1 MQPPKARV
9 LVSFHQVDTRFL
21 DPLETQLRL
30 LERQGYVHW
39 WSRHDVVAGDDP
51 SASFATAL
59 VLADIVL
66 VLVSSDY
73 LANDTCWSVEL
84 GRAFELH
91 DEGTVRVIPVL
102 VRTSRWQE
110 TPVARVQFLP
120 RDGRA
125 IACRERDSA
134 WVTVAEEI
142 ALAIKHWRSDPSR
155 RFMGFDPD

>member
-1 MQPPKARV
+1 LASSSRVALCTNPKFV
-9 LVSFHQVDTRFL
+9 QVFYHHYSMCHLPYST
-21 DPLETQLRL
+21 
-30 LERQGYVHW
+30 
-39 WSRHDVVAGDDP
+39 
-51 SASFATAL
+51 
-59 VLADIVL
+59 IVL

-110 TPVARVQFLP
+110 TPVARVQFVP

-125 IACRERDSA
+125 ITCRERDSA

-155 RFMGFDPD
+155 KFIVSDPD